1 MPETTDRKNPGLS
14 ATAEHRAQQA
24 QDFVRK
30 YRWLIL
36 LGLITAAVMEVLD
49 TTIINVALPQMAGNL
64 GATQE
69 EIGWVSTGYILSNVI
84 FLPMTAFF
92 AARFGRRNYLI
103 FSIILFIV
111 SSFFCGTSSTLVEL
125 VFWRIL
131 QGAGGAALLST
142 AQATLR
148 QIFPREEQ
156 GMVQAIFMLGIIVA
170 PTLGPTLGGWI
181 TDNYTWN
188 WCFFI
193 NVPIG
198 IAATFLV
205 GNYLQDPPDVE
216 RKRTPVDWTGIALLT
231 VGVGGLQYVLEEGN
245 AKDWFDD
252 ALILRLAILS
262 ISALA
267 AMVWWELSPRNE
279 HPVVDFHILKNRT
292 LAASIF
298 LFVSLGFGLYG
309 GVILFP
315 MFAQG
320 ILHFTPTE
328 TGLAMLPGGVATGVS
343 ALICG
348 KLLNGKRPLVDP
360 RILIAIGIALFG
372 VSMWK
377 MGHLS
382 TAAGEAD
389 VRSALIVRGF
399 GLGMLFTPINNVA
412 YASLEP
418 KDAQQA
424 AGLINL
430 ARQLGGSFGI
440 AVLLNYVSKHTQY
453 HRADLVSNLA
463 VGNLLTDT
471 RVQALTKGFMGRGMN
486 AMDAQH
492 AALQALNGQVQMQ
505 SSMLSFNDAWLF
517 VLLVFMLVSP
527 AILLLRKPKGMIEMP
542 ADAH

>member
-1 MPETTDRKNPGLS
+1 MASSQLS
-14 ATAEHRAQQA
+14 VTAEHRAREA
-24 QDFVRK
+24 NEFVRRH
-30 YRWLIL
+30 RWIIL
-36 LGLITAAVMEVLD
+36 AGLITAAIMEVLD

-92 AARFGRRNYLI
+92 AARFGRRRYLT
-103 FSIILFIV
+103 FSIALFIV
-111 SSFFCGTSSTLVEL
+111 ASFFCGTANSLAEL
-125 VFWRIL
+125 VFWRIV

-156 GMVQAIFMLGIIVA
+156 GLVQAIFMLGIIVA

-198 IAATFLV
+198 IAAMFLVSTFLH
-205 GNYLQDPPDVE
+205 DAPDQQAN
-216 RKRTPVDWTGIALLT
+216 RNPVDWIGIGLLT
-231 VGVGGLQYVLEEGN
+231 VGVGGRSHVLEEGN
-245 AKDWFDD
+245 SKDWLAD
-252 ALILRLAILS
+252 AMILRLSILAGVCL
-262 ISALA
+262 IT
-267 AMVWWELSPRNE
+267 MVWWELSARNE
-279 HPVVDFHILKNRT
+279 HPVVNFRVLKNRT
-292 LAASIF
+292 LSASIF
-298 LFVSLGFGLYG
+298 LFVTLGFGLYG
-309 GVILFP
+309 GVFLFP

-328 TGLAMLPGGVATGVS
+328 TGLAMLPGGIATGVS

-348 KLLNGKRPLVDP
+348 FLLNGRKPLVDP
-360 RILIAIGIALFG
+360 RILIAGGIFLFG

-382 TAAGEAD
+382 SAAGESD
-389 VRSALIVRGF
+389 VRAALIVRGF

-412 YASLEP
+412 YASVEP

-430 ARQLGGSFGI
+430 SRQLGGSFGI

-453 HRADLVSNLA
+453 HRADLVSNLS
-463 VGNLLTDT
+463 VGNL
-471 RVQALTKGFMGRGMN
+471 
-486 AMDAQH
+486 
-492 AALQALNGQVQMQ
+492 
-505 SSMLSFNDAWLF
+505 
-517 VLLVFMLVSP
+517 
-527 AILLLRKPKGMIEMP
+527 
-542 ADAH
+542 

>member
-1 MPETTDRKNPGLS
+1 MATITIDTTES
-14 ATAEHRAQQA
+14 SIQARAREA
-24 QDFVRK
+24 NEFVRRH
-30 YRWLIL
+30 RWLIL
-36 LGLITAAVMEVLD
+36 AGLITAAIMEVLD

-92 AARFGRRNYLI
+92 AARFGRRRYLT
-103 FSIILFIV
+103 FSIALFIIA
-111 SSFFCGTSSTLVEL
+111 SFFCGTSGSLVEL
-125 VFWRIL
+125 VFWRIV

-156 GMVQAIFMLGIIVA
+156 GLVQAIFMLGIIVA

-198 IAATFLV
+198 IAAMFLVSTFLH
-205 GNYLQDPPDVE
+205 DAPDQQAN
-216 RKRTPVDWTGIALLT
+216 RNPVDWLGIGLLT

-245 AKDWFDD
+245 SKDWFSD
-252 ALILRLAILS
+252 ALILQLS
-262 ISALA
+262 ILA
-267 AMVWWELSPRNE
+267 GACLIAMVWWELSPRNE
-279 HPVVDFHILKNRT
+279 HPVVNFRVLHNRT
-292 LAASIF
+292 LSASIF

-309 GVILFP
+309 GVFLFP

-328 TGLAMLPGGVATGVS
+328 TGLAMLPGGIATGVS
-343 ALICG
+343 ALACG
-348 KLLNGKRPLVDP
+348 FMLNGRKPLVDP
-360 RILIAIGIALFG
+360 RILIAGGITLFA

-389 VRSALIVRGF
+389 VRAALLVRGF

-418 KDAQQA
+418 HEAQQA

-430 ARQLGGSFGI
+430 SRQLGGSFGI
-440 AVLLNYVSKHTQY
+440 AVLANYVFTHAQL

-463 VGNLLTDT
+463 SGDLMTDA
-471 RVQALTKGFMGRGMN
+471 RVQALTRGFIARGMN
-486 AMDAQH
+486 AFDAKT
-492 AALQALNGQVQMQ
+492 AALQALNGQVAQQ

-517 VLLVFMLVSP
+517 VLIVFVLVSP
-527 AILLLRKPKGMIEMP
+527 SILLLRRPKGGAEMP